1 MGSPEEQAEA
11 LEEMRKERIRELLAG
26 MENLEKSVKDA
37 LLSEIELI
45 DTTAKDMNKEILEK
59 VQKFMNAHSRS
70 LVSLARVRREL
81 QCLSTLE

>member
-11 LEEMRKERIRELLAG
+11 LEELRKERIRELLAG

-45 DTTAKDMNKEILEK
+45 DTTAKDMNKEVIEK